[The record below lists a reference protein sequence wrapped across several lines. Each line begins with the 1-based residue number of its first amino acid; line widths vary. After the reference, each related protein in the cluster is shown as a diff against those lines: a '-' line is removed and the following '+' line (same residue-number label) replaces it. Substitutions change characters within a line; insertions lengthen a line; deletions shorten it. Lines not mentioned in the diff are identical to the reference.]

1 MEGTPILFISR
12 VCLDWRLFLK
22 SKITF
27 PLRIF
32 DMKWLTG
39 IAIASVVS
47 IGIAVSAVAES
58 AKPMGLGGQLING
71 QVESVN
77 GSTLKLKTSD
87 GATQTY
93 SVDPSVISAL
103 KLAPGS
109 NIVIDGTR
117 LSTGTIS
124 NLDSYTAEVKL
135 DKNGEERSYILT
147 REARRYLVVGDR
159 VIITP
164 DQRVVS
170 ANRYRLSSSDLRMQS
185 VAVASASSAESAS
198 ASSSSMASSRPSQ
211 TVTQPAANTSAEMP
225 EPAAQ
230 GGVSGLW

>member
-1 MEGTPILFISR
+1 
-12 VCLDWRLFLK
+12 
-22 SKITF
+22 
-27 PLRIF
+27 
-32 DMKWLTG
+32 MKWLTG

-47 IGIAVSAVAES
+47 IGIAVNAVAES
-58 AKPMGLGGQLING
+58 VKPMGLGGQQING

-93 SVDPSVISAL
+93 SVDPSVIAAL

-117 LSTGTIS
+117 LSTGIIS

-147 REARRYLVVGDR
+147 REARRYLVIGDR

-170 ANRYRLSSSDLRMQS
+170 ADRYRLTSADLRMQS
-185 VAVASASSAESAS
+185 VAVASASSAETSS
-198 ASSSSMASSRPSQ
+198 SVASSSSSSSSS
-211 TVTQPAANTSAEMP
+211 TVTQPSVNTGGAERP
-225 EPAAQ
+225 EPAPAAPT
-230 GGVSGLW
+230 GVSGLW